1 MFYRVL
7 LLFLMLQLKGTFSF
21 SQQLS
26 FTSYT
31 SNNGLSQNSGYCI
44 AQDGLG
50 YIWMGTQDG
59 LNKFNGRKISTYYK
73 ETVTRGVLINNFIK
87 SLYFDSTN
95 NWMWIGT
102 VNGLCIYNIYA
113 DSFYKASHYFPQA
126 DSLDKLTIDNIT
138 GVGKNKIAV
147 STSSDGLF
155 VCNALDKKTQQYLQQ
170 PATKDGVMAIANWN
184 DKLLAVANGQ
194 LYAID
199 RSTVLLLPDLQM
211 GDVRNML
218 VWKNDLWIASANK
231 GLYRI
236 SNGNQPNA
244 KLFNCSSSQIGTL
257 ATDNEN
263 NLWIGSR
270 NKGIIIIEPVNENVL
285 YAYEAANNQD
295 EWPKNF
301 TLSLFKDR
309 QHIMWIGS
317 SGGGFSAAGSLR
329 KNFNIIRK
337 QEMMSGKMAHNMILS
352 MLAPLNNILYL
363 GTQLEGLRTFNTQ
376 TGEQLFYP
384 IAGPSGSNTVQGLTN
399 SSDKDIWLAT
409 YAGLYNFNT
418 QTKKSTSYSDSSYP
432 ETTAGQSVYKL
443 MQRDSLFYSSAKGGV
458 VFFDL
463 KNKKFKPF
471 TYLESNKDT
480 KNMVVYKTYEDADEN
495 LWFGCLGLGL
505 QKFSSKVK
513 SLHSITVVSDFS
525 KNIYSICAT
534 DSIFWLGSSSGIAVY
549 NSSSNQLIKKITQA
563 DGLPGNVVYSIE
575 KDNAGNY
582 WCSTNAGLVKIDAHN
597 YYMVRVP
604 VSEGLQAGEFN
615 TACSSVDAAGN
626 LYFGGINGVSYFKP
640 AAFSIAQY
648 APAPLIESIKIFN
661 TALQL
666 QQHIASTNSIR
677 LSHLQQYITFEFT
690 VLNFINNNECDYRY
704 RMLGLDTNWVNA
716 GNRNYVSYTNL
727 QPGKYSFQL
736 MASNSSDV
744 WSKKI
749 TTIHIIIEAAWWQ
762 TSWFN
767 ILVALSLAG
776 IAMVLVKNRIAGI
789 RRQAVTK
796 QKITETE
803 MAALK
808 AQMNPHFMFNCIN
821 SIDAFIHS
829 NDKYNATL
837 YLNKFAKLLR
847 NILDSSKQNTVL
859 LSKDV
864 DTLKLYIELEEL
876 RHENKFTSLINID
889 SELLN
894 SDYKVPPLIIQP
906 YVENAILHGL
916 KNKPGNDGLLD
927 IRIQKENNFI
937 QYIIQDNGIGREAAR
952 LIRQS
957 KESSYGMDMS
967 VERIKLFN
975 QQTMASIEIIDL
987 YDHNKPTGTKII
999 AHLKIY

>member
-1 MFYRVL
+1 MFYRAL
-7 LLFLMLQLKGTFSF
+7 LLFLLFQLMGAFSF

-31 SNNGLSQNSGYCI
+31 SNNGLSQNSGYCV

-73 ETVTRGVLINNFIK
+73 ETVTRGTLINNFIK
-87 SLYFDSTN
+87 SLYYDSTN

-102 VNGLCIYNIYA
+102 VNGLCIYNISA
-113 DSFYKASHYFPQA
+113 DSFYKASHYFPKA
-126 DSLDKLTIDNIT
+126 DILDKLMINNISALS
-138 GVGKNKIAV
+138 NNRIAV
-147 STSSDGLF
+147 LTSDEGFF
-155 VCNALDKKTQQYLQQ
+155 VCNASNKKTEQFLQQ
-170 PATKDGVMAIANWN
+170 PATKNGVMAIANWN
-184 DKLLAVANGQ
+184 DKLVAVANGH

-199 RSTVLLLPDLQM
+199 DSTALLLPNLQM

-236 SNGNQPNA
+236 SNGNQTKA
-244 KLFNCSSSQIGTL
+244 SLFDCSSIQIGAL

-270 NKGIIIIEPVNENVL
+270 NKGIIIIEPVHESVL
-285 YAYEAANNQD
+285 YSYEAANNQD
-295 EWPKNF
+295 EWPKKF
-301 TLSLFKDR
+301 TLAVFKDR

-317 SGGGFSAAGSLR
+317 SGGGFAAAGSLR

-337 QEMMSGKMAHNMILS
+337 QEIVSGKVAHNMILS
-352 MLAPLNNILYL
+352 MLAPLNHILYL
-363 GTQLEGLRTFNTQ
+363 GTQLEGLRTFNTKTQ
-376 TGEQLFYP
+376 EQLYYP
-384 IAGPSGSNTVQGLTN
+384 VAGASGSNTVQGITS

-418 QTKKSTSYSDSSYP
+418 QTKKSTSYSDSIYP
-432 ETTAGQSVYKL
+432 ETAAGQSVYKL
-443 MQRDSLFYSSAKGGV
+443 LKRDSLFYSSARGGI

-471 TYLESNKDT
+471 AFVESTKEI
-480 KNMVVYKTYEDADEN
+480 KNMVVYKTYEDANEN
-495 LWFGCLGLGL
+495 LWFGCLGIGL
-505 QKFSSKVK
+505 QKFSLKNK
-513 SLHSITVVSDFS
+513 SLQDITAVSDFA
-525 KNIYSICAT
+525 KNIYSICVT
-534 DSIFWLGSSSGIAVY
+534 DSIFWVGSSVGIAVY
-549 NSSSNQLIKKITQA
+549 NSTSNQLIKKITQA

-582 WCSTNAGLVKIDAHN
+582 WCSTNAGLVKIDSRN
-597 YYMVRVP
+597 YYMVRIP

-615 TACSSVDAAGN
+615 TACSSVDIEGN

-640 AAFSIAQY
+640 TGFSIVQY
-648 APAPLIESIKIFN
+648 APAPLIESIRIFN
-661 TALQL
+661 TDLQL
-666 QQHIASTNSIR
+666 KQHIAFTKSIR
-677 LSHLQQYITFEFT
+677 LSHLQQFITFEFA

-727 QPGKYSFQL
+727 QPGKYSFEL

-744 WSKKI
+744 WSKKATI
-749 TTIHIIIEAAWWQ
+749 IHIIIEPAWWQ
-762 TSWFN
+762 TSWF
-767 ILVALSLAG
+767 ILLFILSLAG
-776 IAMVLVKNRIAGI
+776 IVTVLVKNRIAGI

-876 RHENKFTSLINID
+876 RHENKFTTQLNVD
-889 SELLN
+889 NELLN

-906 YVENAILHGL
+906 FVENAILHGL
-916 KNKPGNDGLLD
+916 KNRTANDGLLD
-927 IRIQKENNFI
+927 ISIKKENNFI
-937 QYIIQDNGIGREAAR
+937 EYIIQDNGIGREASK

-975 QQTMASIEIIDL
+975 QQSTASIEIIDL
-987 YDHNKPTGTKII
+987 YEHNKPSGTKII

>member
-7 LLFLMLQLKGTFSF
+7 LLFLLLQLMGTCSF

-73 ETVTRGVLINNFIK
+73 ETVTRGTLINNFIK
-87 SLYFDSTN
+87 SLYYDSAN

-113 DSFYKASHYFPQA
+113 DSFYKASHYYPQA
-126 DSLDKLTIDNIT
+126 DTLDKLMIDKIT
-138 GVGKNKIAV
+138 ALGKNRIAV
-147 STSSDGLF
+147 ATSSNGLF
-155 VCNALDKKTQQYLQQ
+155 VCNALNKKTQQYLQQ
-170 PATKDGVMAIANWN
+170 PATKSGVMAIANWN
-184 DKLLAVANGQ
+184 DRLVAVANGQ

-199 RSTVLLLPDLQM
+199 HETELLLPELQM
-211 GDVRNML
+211 GDVRNMI

-231 GLYRI
+231 GLFRI
-236 SNGNQPNA
+236 SNGNQPKAN
-244 KLFNCSSSQIGTL
+244 LFDCSSSEIGAL

-263 NLWIGSR
+263 NLWVGSR
-270 NKGIIIIEPVNENVL
+270 NKGIIIIEPVHETML
-285 YAYEAANNQD
+285 YSYEAANNQD
-295 EWPKNF
+295 EWPKKF
-301 TLSLFKDR
+301 TLAIFKDR

-317 SGGGFSAAGSLR
+317 SGGGFAAAGNLR

-337 QEMMSGKMAHNMILS
+337 QEIVSGKVAHNMILS
-352 MLAPLNNILYL
+352 MLAPLNHILYL
-363 GTQLEGLRTFNTQ
+363 GTQLEGLRTFNIQ
-376 TGEQLFYP
+376 TREQLFYP
-384 IAGPSGSNTVQGLTN
+384 IAGPSGSNTLQGITK
-399 SSDKDIWLAT
+399 STDKDIWLAT

-418 QTKKSTSYSDSSYP
+418 NTKKSTSYSDSSYP

-443 MQRDSLFYSSAKGGV
+443 LKRDSLFYSCAKGGV
-458 VFFDL
+458 VYFDL

-471 TYLESNKDT
+471 RLVPSKKETN
-480 KNMVVYKTYEDADEN
+480 NMVVYKTYEDADEN

-505 QKFSSKVK
+505 QKFNLKNQ
-513 SLHSITVVSDFS
+513 SLVNITAVLEFS
-525 KNIYSICAT
+525 KNIYSICAS

-549 NSSSNQLIKKITQA
+549 NSISNQLIKKITQA

-575 KDNAGNY
+575 KDKEGSY
-582 WCSTNAGLVKIDAHN
+582 WCSTNAGLVKIEAHN
-597 YYMVRVP
+597 YYMVRIP

-615 TACSSVDAAGN
+615 TACSSADTAGN

-640 AAFSIAQY
+640 ASFSSAQY
-648 APAPLIESIKIFN
+648 APEPLIESIRIFN
-661 TALQL
+661 SALQL
-666 QQHIASTNSIR
+666 QQNIAYTSSIR
-677 LSHLQQYITFEFT
+677 LNHLEQFITFEFT

-704 RMLGLDTNWVNA
+704 RMIGLDTNWVNA

-727 QPGKYSFQL
+727 QPGKYSFEL

-749 TTIHIIIEAAWWQ
+749 TTIQIIIEPAWWQ
-762 TSWFN
+762 TNWFK
-767 ILVALSLAG
+767 LLFVLTVAG
-776 IAMVLVKNRIAGI
+776 IATVLIRSRITGI
-789 RRQAVTK
+789 RRLAVNK

-876 RHENKFTSLINID
+876 RHENKFTSKINID
-889 SELLN
+889 HELLN

-906 YVENAILHGL
+906 FVENAILHGL
-916 KNKPGNDGLLD
+916 KNKTGNEGLLD
-927 IRIQKENNFI
+927 ISIKKENNLI
-937 QYIIQDNGIGREAAR
+937 QYIIQDNGIGREAAK
-952 LIRQS
+952 LIRQH
-957 KESSYGMDMS
+957 KEASYGMDMS

-975 QQTMASIEIIDL
+975 QQTTASVEIIDL